1 MTELTKKLSGFSLH
15 WKLLLVPVVATLSF
29 AVYLA
34 YSSQVMSEG
43 DNVLKELRDIDY
55 PILDEA
61 EKNLNAYMS
70 VVDALNTA
78 AATGEEDFL
87 DIASSKAS
95 EILARYKVLKKL
107 DTQHSDRLTKLETDF
122 NTYFDLAL
130 DVARRMT
137 TKRDMPGPQQILEM
151 RTLRDD
157 YLAEARAYKSNTE
170 EEYHKDVASAI
181 KRSEYAQ
188 NWGVGIGS
196 FMLLVIAALT
206 LWVTRGILVLERHV
220 AERSRM
226 LVSVNQELEHEI
238 HKLRAAEEAKIQ
250 AEAAKSEAETANQI
264 KDEFLA
270 NMSHEIRT
278 PMNAIIGL
286 SHLCLQTAMTVK
298 QQDYLKK
305 INGSAKSLLRILN
318 DILDVSK
325 IEAGKMEIEQT
336 TFELEDVM
344 ANVATIVG
352 NRAHEKK
359 LEFLLQTTPDVPH
372 LLIGDPLRL
381 SQVLIN
387 LAGNAVKFTQHG
399 EVIVRVARARE
410 TNDEVVLR
418 FSVIDTG
425 IGMTQQEIDKLF
437 HPFTQADSSTT
448 RKFGGTGLGLTI
460 SKRLVEMMGGRIWVE
475 SNPGFGSRFIFV
487 ARFHKPEKQ
496 LNYGLAAIDDLR
508 GLRVLAVDQSENSL
522 HILQGYL
529 ESFGL
534 NVAVA
539 GNIQD
544 ALDQVKRANNE
555 RKPFGL
561 VVINCKLPEMD
572 GIELAHKL
580 HELTFL
586 SFRPKVLMITSS
598 DQDELMQKL
607 DSQTVD
613 GILAK
618 PFQQSK
624 LLDAV
629 SKVSG
634 RSVLSSGRFKIIS
647 EQLNPELLS
656 HIRGARLLLVED
668 NEINRQVAQEMLE
681 GFGLDVTT
689 AENGEEAIALLAAEE
704 FDGVLMDMQ
713 MPVMDGVTATRLIR
727 KNPRFAKLPIIAL
740 TANVMVSEQNEFVG
754 AGITD
759 YIGKPIDPD
768 RLVTALAK
776 WVRPTMA
783 PAGTALSAPAEKV
796 QEVQDGKEGQ
806 KMQEGNEVQAV
817 KEMKKAESETLPVLP
832 GVNVAETVRRMG
844 GSVTLYCKLLDKF
857 RTTERNFVST
867 IRETLAAD
875 DLKTAERQ
883 AHTLRGTAGTLGAKG
898 LQELA
903 ASLEACIHKDELGEV
918 DPLLEK
924 TGVELAAFI
933 ASIDQALETR
943 TV

>member
-1 MTELTKKLSGFSLH
+1 MSQLTKKLSGFSLH

-29 AVYLA
+29 AAYLA

-43 DNVLKELRDIDY
+43 DDVLKELRDIDY

-78 AATGEEDFL
+78 AATGEPDFL
-87 DIASSKAS
+87 DIASGKAS
-95 EILARYKVLKKL
+95 EILSRYQTLKKL
-107 DTQHSDRLTKLETDF
+107 DAEHNSELAKLESDF
-122 NTYFDLAL
+122 KTYYSLAL
-130 DVARRMT
+130 NVAERMAT
-137 TKRDMPGPQQILEM
+137 RRDMPDVQQILKM
-151 RTLRDD
+151 RTLRDG
-157 YLAEARAYKSNTE
+157 YLSEAKAYETNTE
-170 EEYHKDVASAI
+170 REYHRDVANAI
-181 KRSEYAQ
+181 KRSEHAQ

-196 FMLLVIAALT
+196 LMLLIIAVLT
-206 LWVTRGILVLERHV
+206 LWVTRGILALERHV
-220 AERSRM
+220 AERNKL
-226 LVSVNQELEHEI
+226 LVSVNNELENEI
-238 HKLRAAEEAKIQ
+238 HKLKAAEEAKRQ

-286 SHLCLQTAMTVK
+286 SHLCLQTVMSPK

-325 IEAGKMEIEQT
+325 IEAGKMEIEHV
-336 TFELEDVM
+336 TFELEEVM
-344 ANVATIVG
+344 GNVATIVG

-359 LEFLLQTTPDVPH
+359 LEFLLQTAPDVPP

-399 EVIVRVARARE
+399 EVIVRVVRARE
-410 TNDEVVLR
+410 TSDEIVLR

-425 IGMTQQEIDKLF
+425 IGMTQAEIDKLF

-475 SNPGFGSRFIFV
+475 SNPGYGSRFIFV
-487 ARFHKPEKQ
+487 ARFQKPAKQ
-496 LNYGLAAIDDLR
+496 LTQSLAAIDDLR

-522 HILQGYL
+522 QILKGYL
-529 ESFGL
+529 ESFAL
-534 NVAVA
+534 DVKIADNS
-539 GNIQD
+539 QD
-544 ALDQVKRANNE
+544 ALNMVSKANE
-555 RKPFGL
+555 EKHPFGL

-572 GIELAHKL
+572 GLDLARKL
-580 HELTFL
+580 HEITFL

-598 DQDELMQKL
+598 DQDELMKQI
-607 DSQTVD
+607 DERMVD

-618 PFQQSK
+618 PFQQGK

-647 EQLNPELLS
+647 EQLNPELIS
-656 HIRGARLLLVED
+656 QIRGSRLLLVED

-681 GFGLDVTT
+681 GFGIDVTT
-689 AENGEEAIALLAAEE
+689 AENGEEAIALLEAEV

-713 MPVMDGVTATRLIR
+713 MPVMDGVTATRIIR
-727 KNPRFAKLPIIAL
+727 KNPKFSGLPIIAL
-740 TANVMVSEQNEFVG
+740 TANVMVSEQNEFLE

-759 YIGKPIDPD
+759 YVGKPIDPD
-768 RLVTALAK
+768 RMVTTLAK
-776 WVRPTMA
+776 WVRPKSTAGEA
-783 PAGTALSAPAEKV
+783 PVKPTEQKFEAEP
-796 QEVQDGKEGQ
+796 EP
-806 KMQEGNEVQAV
+806 
-817 KEMKKAESETLPVLP
+817 LPDLP
-832 GVNVAETVRRMG
+832 GINVAQSVRRMG
-844 GSVTLYCKLLDKF
+844 GNTALYCTILDKF
-857 RTTERNFVST
+857 RVKERNVAAS
-867 IRETLAAD
+867 IREALNAKD
-875 DLKTAERQ
+875 NVTAERL
-883 AHTLRGTAGTLGAKG
+883 AHTLRGIAGTLGANK
-898 LQELA
+898 LQDLA
-903 ASLEACIHKDELGEV
+903 ASLESSIHKAEFGEA
-918 DPLLEK
+918 DSLLARIDQ
-924 TGVELAAFI
+924 ELAAFI
-933 ASIDQALETR
+933 AGIDRALEKR
-943 TV
+943 QP

>member
-29 AVYLA
+29 AAYLA

-43 DNVLKELRDIDY
+43 DGVLKELRDIDY

-78 AATGEEDFL
+78 AATGEGDFL

-95 EILARYKVLKKL
+95 EILSRYKILKKL
-107 DTQHSDRLTKLETDF
+107 DTAHNDKLTKLESDF

-130 DVARRMT
+130 DVARRMA
-137 TKRDMPGPQQILEM
+137 TKRDMPGEQQILEM

-157 YLAEARAYKSNTE
+157 YLSEAKAYKSDTE
-170 EEYHKDVASAI
+170 QEYHRDVAGAI
-181 KRSEYAQ
+181 KRSEYVQ

-238 HKLRAAEEAKIQ
+238 HKLRAAEEAKMQ

-286 SHLCLQTAMTVK
+286 SHLCLQTAMSVK
-298 QQDYLKK
+298 QQDYLRK

-344 ANVATIVG
+344 GNVATIVG

-359 LEFLLQTTPDVPH
+359 LEFLLQTTPDVPQ

-410 TNDEVVLR
+410 TKEEVVLR

-425 IGMTQQEIDKLF
+425 IGMSQQEIDKLF

-460 SKRLVEMMGGRIWVE
+460 SKRLVEMMGGRIWIE

-487 ARFHKPEKQ
+487 ARFKKPEKQ
-496 LNYGLAAIDDLR
+496 LNFSMAAIDDLR
-508 GLRVLAVDQSENSL
+508 GLRVLAVDQSENSQ

-539 GNIQD
+539 GKIQD
-544 ALDQVKRANNE
+544 ALDLVKRANE
-555 RKPFGL
+555 EKKPFGL

-572 GIELAHKL
+572 GIELARQL
-580 HELTFL
+580 HEITFL

-598 DQDELMQKL
+598 DQDELMQKI

-656 HIRGARLLLVED
+656 HIKGARLLLVED

-681 GFGLDVTT
+681 GFELDVTT
-689 AENGEEAIALLAAEE
+689 AENGEEAIALLEAEE

-713 MPVMDGVTATRLIR
+713 MPVMDGVTATRVIR
-727 KNPRFAKLPIIAL
+727 KNPRFSKLPIIAL

-768 RLVTALAK
+768 RLVTTLAK
-776 WVRPTMA
+776 WVRPTRA
-783 PAGTALSAPAEKV
+783 PASTTISAPVV
-796 QEVQDGKEGQ
+796 QEVQKP
-806 KMQEGNEVQAV
+806 
-817 KEMKKAESETLPVLP
+817 ESETLPDLP

-844 GSVTLYCKLLDKF
+844 GSVALYCKLLDKF
-857 RTTERNFVST
+857 RATERNIVNT
-867 IRETLAAD
+867 IRETLAAED
-875 DLKTAERQ
+875 RSTAERQ
-883 AHTLRGTAGTLGAKG
+883 AHTLRGTAGTLGAKN

-903 ASLEACIHKDELGEV
+903 ASLEGCIHKAEFGEV
-918 DPLLEK
+918 DSLLEK
-924 TGVELAAFI
+924 IDHELVAFI
-933 ASIDQALETR
+933 AGIDQALEAR
-943 TV
+943 KV

>member
-1 MTELTKKLSGFSLH
+1 MTELIKKLSGFSLH

-29 AVYLA
+29 AAYLA

-43 DNVLKELRDIDY
+43 DGVLKELRDIDY

-61 EKNLNAYMS
+61 EKNLNAYKS

-78 AATGEEDFL
+78 AATGEGDFL
-87 DIASSKAS
+87 DIARNKAS
-95 EILARYKVLKKL
+95 EIANRYKVLKKL
-107 DTQHSDRLTKLETDF
+107 DTAHNDKLSKLESDF

-130 DVARRMT
+130 DVARRMAT
-137 TKRDMPGPQQILEM
+137 RRDMPGEQQIMEM

-157 YLAEARAYKSNTE
+157 YLSEAKAYKSDTE
-170 EEYHKDVASAI
+170 QEYHRDVAGAI

-286 SHLCLQTAMTVK
+286 SHLCLQTVMSVK

-344 ANVATIVG
+344 GNVATIVG

-359 LEFLLQTTPDVPH
+359 IEFLLQTTPDVPQ

-410 TNDEVVLR
+410 TNEEVVLR

-487 ARFHKPEKQ
+487 ARFQKPEKQ
-496 LNYGLAAIDDLR
+496 LSYSMAAIDDLR
-508 GLRVLAVDQSENSL
+508 GLRVLAVDQSENSQN
-522 HILQGYL
+522 ILQGYL

-539 GNIQD
+539 GKIED
-544 ALDQVKRANNE
+544 ALNQVRRANE
-555 RKPFGL
+555 EKKPFGL

-572 GIELAHKL
+572 GIELARQL
-580 HELTFL
+580 HEITSL

-598 DQDELMQKL
+598 DQDELMQKM

-618 PFQQSK
+618 PFQQTK

-656 HIRGARLLLVED
+656 HIRGARLLLAED

-681 GFGLDVTT
+681 GFGIDITT
-689 AENGEEAIALLAAEE
+689 AENGADAIALLEAEE

-713 MPVMDGVTATRLIR
+713 MPVMDGVTATRIIR
-727 KNPRFAKLPIIAL
+727 KNPRFAGLPIIAL
-740 TANVMVSEQNEFVG
+740 TANVMVREQNEFID

-768 RLVTALAK
+768 RMVTTLAK
-776 WVRPTMA
+776 WVRPTRI
-783 PAGTALSAPAEKV
+783 PASAAISVPVV
-796 QEVQDGKEGQ
+796 QEVQKS
-806 KMQEGNEVQAV
+806 
-817 KEMKKAESETLPVLP
+817 ESETLPNLP
-832 GVNVAETVRRMG
+832 GINVAETVRRMG
-844 GSVTLYCKLLDKF
+844 GSVALYCKLLDKF
-857 RTTERNFVST
+857 RATERNIVTT
-867 IRETLAAD
+867 IGEMLAAN
-875 DLKTAERQ
+875 DLSTAERQ
-883 AHTLRGTAGTLGAKG
+883 AHTLRGTAGTLGAKN
-898 LQELA
+898 LQALA
-903 ASLEACIHKDELGEV
+903 ALLEGCIHKAELGEV
-918 DPLLEK
+918 DSLLEK
-924 TGVELAAFI
+924 TGHELAAFI
-933 ASIDQALETR
+933 AIIDHELDAR
-943 TV
+943 KV

>member
-15 WKLLLVPVVATLSF
+15 WKLLLVPAVATLSF
-29 AVYLA
+29 AAYLA

-43 DNVLKELRDIDY
+43 DGVLKELRDVDY

-61 EKNLNAYMS
+61 EKNLNAYKS
-70 VVDALNTA
+70 AVDALNTA
-78 AATGEEDFL
+78 AATGERDFL

-95 EILARYKVLKKL
+95 EIASRYKTLKKL
-107 DTQHSDRLTKLETDF
+107 DTEHNDKLSKLESDF

-130 DVARRMT
+130 DVARRMAT
-137 TKRDMPGPQQILEM
+137 GKDMPGEQQILKM

-157 YLAEARAYKSNTE
+157 YLSEARSYKSDTE
-170 EEYHKDVASAI
+170 QEYYRDVAGAI

-206 LWVTRGILVLERHV
+206 LWVTRGILALERHV

-226 LVSVNQELEHEI
+226 LVSVNQELENEI
-238 HKLRAAEEAKIQ
+238 HKLRAAEEAKMQ
-250 AEAAKSEAETANQI
+250 AEAAMSEAETANQI

-286 SHLCLQTAMTVK
+286 SHLCLQTAMSAK

-318 DILDVSK
+318 DILDISK
-325 IEAGKMEIEQT
+325 IEAGKMEIEHT

-344 ANVATIVG
+344 GNVATIVG

-359 LEFLLQTTPDVPH
+359 IEFLLQTTPDVPQ

-410 TNDEVVLR
+410 TSDEVVLR
-418 FSVIDTG
+418 FCEIDTV
-425 IGMTQQEIDKLF
+425 IGMSQQEIDNLF

-475 SNPGFGSRFIFV
+475 SNPGYGSRFIFV
-487 ARFHKPEKQ
+487 ARFQKPEKQ
-496 LNYGLAAIDDLR
+496 LNFSMAAIDDLR
-508 GLRVLAVDQSENSL
+508 GLRVLAVDQGENSQ
-522 HILQGYL
+522 HILQDYL

-534 NVAVA
+534 NVTVA
-539 GNIQD
+539 GKTQE
-544 ALDQVKRANNE
+544 ALNLVKGANEE

-572 GIELAHKL
+572 GIELARQL
-580 HELTFL
+580 HEITFL
-586 SFRPKVLMITSS
+586 TFRPKVLMITSS
-598 DQDELMQKL
+598 DQDELMQKM

-629 SKVSG
+629 SRVSG

-656 HIRGARLLLVED
+656 HIRGARLLLAED

-681 GFGLDVTT
+681 GFGIDITT
-689 AENGEEAIALLAAEE
+689 AENGADAIALLEAEE

-713 MPVMDGVTATRLIR
+713 MPVMDGVTATRIIR
-727 KNPRFAKLPIIAL
+727 RNPRFAGLPIIAL
-740 TANVMVSEQNEFVG
+740 TANVMVSEQNEFIE

-768 RLVTALAK
+768 RMVTTLAK
-776 WVRPTMA
+776 WVRPTRI
-783 PAGTALSAPAEKV
+783 PASIGTSAPVVPEV
-796 QEVQDGKEGQ
+796 QEAPKI
-806 KMQEGNEVQAV
+806 
-817 KEMKKAESETLPVLP
+817 ESETLPDLP
-832 GVNVAETVRRMG
+832 GINVAETVRRMG
-844 GSVTLYCKLLDKF
+844 GSVALYCKLLDKF
-857 RTTERNFVST
+857 RTTERNTVTT

-875 DLKTAERQ
+875 DRSTAERQ
-883 AHTLRGTAGTLGAKG
+883 AHTLRGTAGTLGAKN

-903 ASLEACIHKDELGEV
+903 ASLEGCIHKAEFGEV
-918 DPLLEK
+918 DSLLEK
-924 TGVELAAFI
+924 IDLELAAFI
-933 ASIDQALETR
+933 AGIDQALEAR
-943 TV
+943 KV